1 MGPYSLCFTIDY
13 RYVSVLRVLIY
24 SLVKTHPGETFNL
37 YILHKSLSDADIVS
51 LEQVA
56 PRDTFIIP
64 IVVNDELFNNA
75 PTSRRYPK
83 EIYFRL
89 FASYYLPTELDRI
102 LYLDPDIICVNSM
115 DRFYHQDFEDALF
128 IGATHMFPFLQRLNE
143 LRLGLKSNTPYMNT
157 GVMLLHLEKLR
168 LVQKQEDIKMF
179 IQSHKALLFL
189 PDQDILTSLYGN
201 HLKLVDPMIYNLSDR
216 FLKQYS
222 TKNRIKISLAW
233 VKENTVFI
241 HYCGRN
247 KPWKSPYFGVLNV
260 FYTQTIASMH
270 KGDYQ

>member
-1 MGPYSLCFTIDY
+1 MALYSLCFTIDY
-13 RYVSVLRVLIY
+13 RYVSVLRVLIH
-24 SLVKTHPGETFNL
+24 SLVTTHPGDKFDL

-51 LEQVA
+51 IEQVA
-56 PRDTFIIP
+56 PSATHILP
-64 IVVNDELFNNA
+64 IVVNDELFNSA

-89 FASYYLPTELDRI
+89 FASYYLPVELKRI
-102 LYLDPDIICVNSM
+102 LYLDPDIICINSM
-115 DRFYHQDFEDALF
+115 EHFYHQHFEDALF
-128 IGATHMFPFLQRLNE
+128 IGATHMFPFLQRFNE
-143 LRLGLKSNTPYMNT
+143 LRLGLKTNTPYMNT
-157 GVMLLHLEKLR
+157 GVMLLNLDKLR
-168 LVQKQEDIKMF
+168 LIQKQEDIKQF

-222 TKNRIKISLAW
+222 VKKRIKISLHW

-270 KGDYQ
+270 KGESQ